1 MLLRAVEDA
10 PTASGTDA
18 PLEAP
23 FAVIVPVD
31 GTGPF
36 LTVELEGCHRVN
48 VDMDNQLR
56 TLHPTVVA
64 RLLG

>member
-1 MLLRAVEDA
+1 MARDRI
-10 PTASGTDA
+10 SR
-18 PLEAP
+18 
-23 FAVIVPVD
+23 
-31 GTGPF
+31 
-36 LTVELEGCHRVN
+36 VELEGCHRVN